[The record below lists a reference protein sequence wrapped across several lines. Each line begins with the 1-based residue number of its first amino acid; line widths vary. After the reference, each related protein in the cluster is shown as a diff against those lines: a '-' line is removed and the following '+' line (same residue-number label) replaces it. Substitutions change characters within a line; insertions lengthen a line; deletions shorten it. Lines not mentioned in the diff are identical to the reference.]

1 VYVVAITEL
10 ATPVEQEAAA
20 LAADLGTTPYE
31 ERLNLAS
38 GLPAVVLTAADRA
51 RALAL
56 LKALRAR
63 GHGAVAI
70 DAAVVVSSE
79 AMVSMR
85 RFGLEEGALT
95 AEGERLPHGEI
106 LALIRAMHRTRT
118 ETRAEVKTK
127 KFSPGRALVTGGLL
141 VSKTVSREETSITE
155 ESQQVLYIFRADG
168 GTPWLLRERGTQYA
182 ALGGALS
189 PSSAQ
194 NFLTAI
200 ARLRERAPQ
209 AVYDERLMATRKVPS
224 RVAVKG
230 GGAAGSA
237 SVSSASGVDLL
248 AHLIALWVGRGARF

>member
-1 VYVVAITEL
+1 MRCGRTSPRPGKPRSAPPRISRRPAPRCSPGQRPISRPRGRTSRGPRTRSTGRCSTCGRCAGRTLAEVYVVAITEL

-118 ETRAEVKTK
+118 ETRA
-127 KFSPGRALVTGGLL
+127 
-141 VSKTVSREETSITE
+141 
-155 ESQQVLYIFRADG
+155 
-168 GTPWLLRERGTQYA
+168 
-182 ALGGALS
+182 
-189 PSSAQ
+189 
-194 NFLTAI
+194 
-200 ARLRERAPQ
+200 
-209 AVYDERLMATRKVPS
+209 
-224 RVAVKG
+224 
-230 GGAAGSA
+230 
-237 SVSSASGVDLL
+237 
-248 AHLIALWVGRGARF
+248 